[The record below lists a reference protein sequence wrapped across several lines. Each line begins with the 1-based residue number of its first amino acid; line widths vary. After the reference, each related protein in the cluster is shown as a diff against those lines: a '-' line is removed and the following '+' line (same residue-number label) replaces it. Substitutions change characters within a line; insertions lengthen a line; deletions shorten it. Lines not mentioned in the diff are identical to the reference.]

1 VRRPWG
7 WLLLEVS
14 GDRALDLVEAQLLAP
29 LLLQA
34 NRGVEA
40 SEPGSGDGGVANSS
54 CSWSIRVD
62 WAPAL
67 LLPTAKARI

>member
-7 WLLLEVS
+7 WLLLEGS
-14 GDRALDLVEAQLLAP
+14 GDRALDLVEAP